1 MGVQLSDFSRE
12 FVVDHMVL
20 DTQGPEPKKA
30 QLVEYPPLVGDPIGH
45 HPVESAD
52 AIGAYDQKAIA

>member
-1 MGVQLSDFSRE
+1 
-12 FVVDHMVL
+12 MVL
-20 DTQGPEPKKA
+20 NTQGPEPKKA
-30 QLVEYPPLVGDPIGH
+30 QLVENPSLVGDPIGH